1 MAMSAF
7 ALDAVSGAPEYT
19 GKMLRTALAA
29 LLGPPPAG
37 RPLGA
42 TSGVRPGTPTSTVS
56 VAGSTV
62 TIAPHAGVLDVQADA
77 TTGPYLYAV
86 TAAETVALDAA
97 HATYARWDR
106 ISVQLSDP
114 AAGDGTSTPGVAIVY
129 TPGTPAAS
137 PALPAAPARSL
148 TLARVVVPQS
158 GGGAASVVWLAPE
171 IATSPTW
178 YDTTQARDIAIPT
191 PTTGTIAIVGS
202 GAAMQVTVWDGAAWR
217 QIAGAHGPWTDIT
230 LLAGFAHQGSDKFQW
245 RKRADGDIELRWGPS
260 NAGMSANT
268 VHTITAADA
277 VPRPS
282 SPAGTSDLYRLA
294 VSNNPST
301 TARLIVRANG
311 SIQIHT
317 ATTLGTYFLTDG
329 VRYGPL

>member
-19 GKMLRTALAA
+19 GKMLRGALSA
-29 LLGPPPAG
+29 LLGPPPSG

-77 TTGPYLYAV
+77 TTGPYMYAV
-86 TAAETVALDAA
+86 TAAETVTLDAA

-158 GGGAASVVWLAPE
+158 GGGAASVVWLSPE
-171 IATSPTW
+171 SGGLVTGT
-178 YDTTQARDIAIPT
+178 PT
-191 PTTGTIAIVGS
+191 PGS
-202 GAAMQVTVWDGAAWR
+202 GY
-217 QIAGAHGPWTDIT
+217 
-230 LLAGFAHQGSDKFQW
+230 
-245 RKRADGDIELRWGPS
+245 
-260 NAGMSANT
+260 
-268 VHTITAADA
+268 TI
-277 VPRPS
+277 VS
-282 SPAGTSDLYRLA
+282 SHLA
-294 VSNNPST
+294 VDDAGVVT
-301 TARLIVRANG
+301 WRATISGDWPN
-311 SIQIHT
+311 
-317 ATTLGTYFLTDG
+317 ATTLTVATIPAGFRPAGDTPLTANLYGFRINQYAQINASGAVTCRNYDSAVTGQATVIAGTW
-329 VRYGPL
+329 RRA

>member
-7 ALDAVSGAPEYT
+7 ALDAVSGAPSYT

-42 TSGVRPGTPTSTVS
+42 TTGVRPGTPTSTVS

-86 TAAETVALDAA
+86 TAAETKTLNAA
-97 HATYARWDR
+97 HATYTRWDR

-129 TPGTPAAS
+129 TAGTPAAS
-137 PALPAAPARSL
+137 PALPTAPARSL

-158 GGGAASVVWLAPE
+158 GGRAASVVWLAPE
-171 IATSPTW
+171 VATRPAW
-178 YDTTQARDIAIPT
+178 YDTTQALDIAIPA
-191 PTTGTIAIVGS
+191 PTTGAIAIVGS
-202 GAAMQVTVWDGAAWR
+202 GAAMQVTVWDGTAWR
-217 QIAGAHGPWTDIT
+217 QIWPDDTGWTTESITASGYTGTVRYRRIGAVIHVTYSVGPTTGTIAAGGAVTNFFT
-230 LLAGFAHQGSDKFQW
+230 LPEGY
-245 RKRADGDIELRWGPS
+245 RPVS
-260 NAGMSANT
+260 NAIIPSLVSGLYPASAE
-268 VHTITAADA
+268 V
-277 VPRPS
+277 
-282 SPAGTSDLYRLA
+282 G
-294 VSNNPST
+294 
-301 TARLIVRANG
+301 
-311 SIQIHT
+311 
-317 ATTLGTYFLTDG
+317 TDG
-329 VRYGPL
+329 KANCRNNHSAAVTSIRGAGSYASS